1 MAQTTRMKCP
11 DCGATTVPAMG
22 RFYCERCG
30 WNRDAAERRYVR
42 VQWVLP
48 LLILIFDFMGI
59 VALGIERHD
68 WPGAILFATLPTLLL
83 GFVYAAVRQG
93 LARMRTPLRATA
105 ESASDEAAVLT
116 QAADAATDAEKS
128 ELYAFLLSLPAPR
141 PVRLNR
147 RGRRVVNLLL
157 LFVFGLEVF
166 LAWTLHGVWYRDQVT
181 AQSRVPEIFL
191 VAFMI
196 LIACLPFFMRRGM
209 VRDLKLMENGAL
221 AMGRV
226 TEQRE
231 LRNASA
237 IQYEFEDATGK
248 MVSASANDLTR
259 SFIAG
264 MSIPVFYDAQN
275 PRRNLAVCASLF
287 EIANAGERSR

>member
-11 DCGATTVPAMG
+11 NCGAATVPAMG
-22 RFYCERCG
+22 RSYCERCG
-30 WNRDAAERRYVR
+30 WNREAAERRYVR

-83 GFVYAAVRQG
+83 GFVYAGVRQE
-93 LARMRTPLRATA
+93 LARMRAPLRATA
-105 ESASDEAAVLT
+105 DGADDEAAVLT
-116 QAADAATDAEKS
+116 QAADAAAGAEKS
-128 ELYAFLLSLPAPR
+128 EQYAFLLSLPAPR

-157 LFVFGLEVF
+157 LFVFGMEAF
-166 LAWTLHGVWYRDQVT
+166 LAWTLHGVWYRDQVMS
-181 AQSRVPEIFL
+181 QSRAPEIFL
-191 VAFMI
+191 AAFMV

-231 LRNASA
+231 FRNASA
-237 IQYEFEDATGK
+237 ITYEFQDGTGK
-248 MVSASANDLTR
+248 TISSSANDLTR
-259 SFIAG
+259 TFFAG
-264 MSIPVFYDAQN
+264 MTIPVFYDAQN
-275 PRRNLAVCASLF
+275 PKRNVAVGASFF
-287 EIANAGERSR
+287 EIANPGA